1 MLCQFFKVETKI
13 LSTHL
18 LGALNNIADI
28 KKTQE
33 RLEDDAFEK
42 QLFFFYSNVFS
53 QF

>member
-13 LSTHL
+13 LSTYL
-18 LGALNNIADI
+18 LGALNEIAEI

-33 RLEDDAFEK
+33 RLEYDTFEK
-42 QLFFFYSNVFS
+42 YLFFFYSNVFS